1 MNMNDE
7 KLFLPFTLSISN
19 TLSSMSSM
27 LFSPEGDFYNNQG
40 DLNSFGATVVV
51 GFSGK
56 TKGRFLID
64 LETCVA
70 IELAAKL
77 NGESFN
83 SIKDPMVIATLS
95 EVGNITAGDAITAV
109 NNEFSYG
116 LRLVPPVVFMGD
128 NMVVGLQ
135 NMESYTMNF
144 KSEYGKLRINVA
156 FEKGLMK

>member
-1 MNMNDE
+1 MNDE
-7 KLFLPFTLSISN
+7 KLYLPFTLSIWN

-27 LFSPEGDFYNNQG
+27 LFSPEGNFYTNQG

-56 TKGRFLID
+56 IKGRFLID
-64 LETCVA
+64 LEGKLA

-77 NGESFN
+77 NGENYN

-95 EVGNITAGDAITAV
+95 EIGNITAGDAITAI

-116 LRLVPPVVFMGD
+116 LRLVPPVVFLGD

-135 NMESYTMNF
+135 NMESYTMDF
-144 KSEYGKLRINVA
+144 KNGCGKLKINVA
-156 FEKGLMK
+156 FEKGLTK